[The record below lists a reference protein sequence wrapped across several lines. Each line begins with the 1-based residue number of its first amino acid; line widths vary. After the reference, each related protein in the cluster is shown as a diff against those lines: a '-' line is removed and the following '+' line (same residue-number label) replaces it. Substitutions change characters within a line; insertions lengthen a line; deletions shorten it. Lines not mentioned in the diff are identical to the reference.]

1 MIEEDL
7 SYLMDEY
14 EEGDYDDEELSLW
27 NYDDWLASGVETSA
41 DWHQYFDQDHVR
53 LTSLSPQNS
62 TETLDRLSSQT
73 LPIDSYSSSST
84 IYSLIDLTENCISPS
99 LSQLI
104 NQLYWILAFCIL
116 FRLLYLSK
124 FFSSKTLHSLQIC
137 SSILILYTYFHF
149 QSIYL
154 LTYVLI
160 GYLAFQLCLEKC
172 RHYLTHIIVYFSIIY
187 VLACEFIL
195 IEQEKWHGK
204 YQDYPSL
211 TNKYHS
217 TYYFLAIRG
226 VQMCIMMKMISLA
239 IDHRYFERMS
249 PSNTDQSIIYPT
261 AMEFFSYILSIHNTI
276 FGPWMN
282 YRNYIRYFHQ
292 DYPSKKID
300 FFELA
305 KGVYY
310 FLRVAFCLLV
320 STCLTDWFLRHYFFS
335 SDQDDSSSQHGWRV
349 AYFQALSYR
358 FSHYCVCFIGE
369 LTGHMSGLEFN
380 VEEYRNYSEICQ
392 QAQERIDNERKS
404 REQAETVSNDSHP
417 GKRRHRNRKHSNNKT
432 EETDGSIVDE
442 QQNSSQIR

>member
-7 SYLMDEY
+7 SDLMEDY

-41 DWHQYFDQDHVR
+41 DWHRYFDQDYVR

-62 TETLDRLSSQT
+62 TETFDRLSSQT
-73 LPIDSYSSSST
+73 LPIDSSSSSST

-104 NQLYWILAFCIL
+104 NQLYWILLFCIA

-137 SSILILYTYFHF
+137 SSIFILYTYFHF

-154 LTYVLI
+154 LTYILI

-172 RHYLTHIIVYFSIIY
+172 RYYLTHIIVYFSIIY

-195 IEQEKWHGK
+195 IEQDKWHGK
-204 YQDYPSL
+204 YHDDSNRSHCSYVS
-211 TNKYHS
+211 
-217 TYYFLAIRG
+217 AIRG

-239 IDHRYFERMS
+239 IDHRYFERIS
-249 PSNTDQSIIYPT
+249 PLTTEQSIISPT
-261 AMEFFSYILSIHNTI
+261 AIEFFSYILSIHNTI

-282 YRNYIRYFHQ
+282 YRNYIRYFHE

-310 FLRVAFCLLV
+310 FLRVAFCLLI
-320 STCLTDWFLRHYFFS
+320 STCLTDWFLRQYFFS
-335 SDQDDSSSQHGWRV
+335 SDQDDSSSQHGWRI

-369 LTGHMSGLEFN
+369 LTGHISGLDFN
-380 VEEYRNYSEICQ
+380 VEEYRNYTDICQ

-404 REQAETVSNDSHP
+404 REQAETVSNDSHS
-417 GKRRHRNRKHSNNKT
+417 GKRRHRHRKHSNKP
-432 EETDGSIVDE
+432 EEIDGLVIDE
-442 QQNSSQIR
+442 QQHSSQIK